1 MKKTEGIRQ
10 QLIINCLKS
19 HSKVTLDSL
28 MSDVNAEFLANYA
41 GSGSKKGFAKSSFEK
56 SLHRLRHDRG
66 FEIEH
71 FKEGSTHYYRLL
83 KAHHT
88 PFLEDEEKEEMAF
101 LMALMK
107 MYKGL
112 SSVSWLEEILEKEYQ
127 VDATYFDRNKHFV
140 MVHPEITN
148 HEQLLQLARK
158 IMVCIEREEVIIFAY
173 RRVNDEFEEHI
184 KEIAPLQVRY
194 YEGRYYLIGCET
206 IYSDNKKEHE
216 PPQFKSHFSVYA
228 LDQLIDYDVNPSK
241 DEDTEEIVH
250 FNYEA
255 LFEQTELATIFND
268 TIGIIVEKKPVQ
280 VFRIRFK
287 NWAKSY
293 VLNKP
298 LHHSQRVIVEK
309 TDEVV
314 VEFKVR
320 PGVELDFQ
328 LSRFREFYEILK

>member
-1 MKKTEGIRQ
+1 
-10 QLIINCLKS
+10 
-19 HSKVTLDSL
+19 
-28 MSDVNAEFLANYA
+28 
-41 GSGSKKGFAKSSFEK
+41 
-56 SLHRLRHDRG
+56 
-66 FEIEH
+66 
-71 FKEGSTHYYRLL
+71 
-83 KAHHT
+83 
-88 PFLEDEEKEEMAF
+88 
-101 LMALMK
+101 
-107 MYKGL
+107 
-112 SSVSWLEEILEKEYQ
+112 
-127 VDATYFDRNKHFV
+127 

-216 PPQFKSHFSVYA
+216 PLRFKSHFSIYP
-228 LDQLIDYDVNPSK
+228 LDQFVDYAVK
-241 DEDTEEIVH
+241 QGIDEDTEEIVH
-250 FNYEA
+250 FNYKA
-255 LFEQTELATIFND
+255 LFKQTELATIFNN
-268 TIGIIVEKKPVQ
+268 TLGIFVENKPVQ

-314 VEFKVR
+314 VEIKVR

-328 LSRFREFYEILK
+328 LSRFREFHEIL